1 MIDSL
6 PHGSFFHAT
15 GGAAGLEIKER
26 IKLTIIYP
34 GSCRAGGCGYDV
46 CDLESR
52 WKMIILQLAT
62 CSRSRLKNSRLV
74 YQTVGGYFC
83 VL

>member
-1 MIDSL
+1 MKNNRVADDAIENL
-6 PHGSFFHAT
+6 IKRGYT
-15 GGAAGLEIKER
+15 VVVRGL
-26 IKLTIIYP
+26 
-34 GSCRAGGCGYDV
+34 AV

>member
-1 MIDSL
+1 M
-6 PHGSFFHAT
+6 T
-15 GGAAGLEIKER
+15 YE
-26 IKLTIIYP
+26 Y
-34 GSCRAGGCGYDV
+34 GGCGYDV